1 MLKYVSL
8 AAAACLVAAPLHAQ
22 QADRAAGARAPLYQ
36 ITPYAGYM
44 VFGDMLRGPVGT
56 SLSSANGA
64 VYGAQVGV
72 NLTRNISIVGNVA
85 RAGGDMQVGI
95 PFLGGLSVGTST
107 AWLYD
112 GGLQLTLPASDRSM
126 LPVRP
131 FVQVGAG
138 AIQYDVQTGPVAVKS
153 TNFAGNAGVGADIA
167 FTPNFGARLMA
178 KDYIGKFD
186 VREATQIPVEGRLS
200 HNLAFSAGITL
211 GF

>member
-8 AAAACLVAAPLHAQ
+8 AAAACLVAAPLHGQ
-22 QADRAAGARAPLYQ
+22 QADRAAVARAPLYQ

-64 VYGAQVGV
+64 VYGAQLGV
-72 NLTRNISIVGNVA
+72 NLTRHISVVGNVA
-85 RAGGDMQVGI
+85 RAGADMQVGI

-112 GGLQLTLPASDRSM
+112 GGLQLSLPASDRSM

-138 AIQYDVQTGPVAVKS
+138 AIQYDVQTGPVSVKS

-186 VREATQIPVEGRLS
+186 IQEATQIPVEGRLS

>member
-1 MLKYVSL
+1 MLKYVML
-8 AAAACLVAAPLHAQ
+8 AAGLVATAPLHAQ
-22 QADRAAGARAPLYQ
+22 QADLAAAPRAPLYQ

-72 NLTRNISIVGNVA
+72 NLTRNIAIVVNVA
-85 RAGGDMQVGI
+85 RAGADMQVGI
-95 PFLGGLSVGTST
+95 PFLGGLSVGSST

-112 GGLQLTLPASDRSM
+112 GGLQLSLPASARSV

-138 AIQYDVQTGPVAVKS
+138 AIQYEVKTGPVAAKA
-153 TNFAGNAGVGADIA
+153 TNFAGNAGVGADVS
-167 FTPNFGARLMA
+167 FTPNFGLRVMA

-186 VREATQIPVEGRLS
+186 VREATQLPVEGRLS
-200 HNLAFSAGITL
+200 HNFAFSAGITL

>member
-1 MLKYVSL
+1 MLKHVIL
-8 AAAACLVAAPLHAQ
+8 AAAAAGFAAAPLHAQ
-22 QADRAAGARAPLYQ
+22 GNDAAPREPLYQ

-72 NLTRNISIVGNVA
+72 NLTPYLSVVGNVA
-85 RAGGDMQVGI
+85 RAGADMQVGI
-95 PFLGGLSVGTST
+95 PFLGGVSVGTST

-112 GGLQLTLPASDRSM
+112 GGLQLSLPMSRAGA
-126 LPVRP
+126 LPIRP

-138 AIQYDVQTGPVAVKS
+138 AMQYEVQSGPVAVKA
-153 TNFAGNAGVGADIA
+153 TNFAGNAGVGADVSL
-167 FTPNFGARLMA
+167 TPNFGLRLMA

-186 VREATQIPVEGRLS
+186 VKEATQIPVDGRLS
-200 HNLAFSAGITL
+200 HNFAFSAGITL

>member
-1 MLKYVSL
+1 MFRYALIAV
-8 AAAACLVAAPLHAQ
+8 AALVAAPLHAQ
-22 QADRAAGARAPLYQ
+22 RADREAAPRAPLYQ

-44 VFGDMLRGPVGT
+44 VFGDMFRGPVGT

-64 VYGAQVGV
+64 VYGAQVSV
-72 NLTRNISIVGNVA
+72 NVTPSIAVVGNVA
-85 RAGGDMQVGI
+85 RAGADMQVGI

-112 GGLQLTLPASDRSM
+112 GGVQLSLPATGRSSI
-126 LPVRP
+126 PVRP

-138 AIQYDVQTGPVAVKS
+138 AIQYNVETGPVALKA
-153 TNFAGNAGVGADIA
+153 TNFAGNAGVGADVSL
-167 FTPNFGARLMA
+167 TPNFGLRLMA

-186 VREATQIPVEGRLS
+186 VKEATQIPVEGRLS
-200 HNLAFSAGITL
+200 HNFALSAGVTI